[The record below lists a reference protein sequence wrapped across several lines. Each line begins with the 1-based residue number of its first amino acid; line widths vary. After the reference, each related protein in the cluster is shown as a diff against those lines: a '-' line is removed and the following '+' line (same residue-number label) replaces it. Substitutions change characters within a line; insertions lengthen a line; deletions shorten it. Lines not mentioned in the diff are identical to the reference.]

1 MHPSDTIEIR
11 RLQVS
16 TLIGVPDEERAIP
29 QTLFVTIRMTPSQG
43 FDGLADDVS
52 RTVDYYAVSQEIE
65 ALAAARSR
73 RLIETLAVEIA
84 HYLLENHPLKH
95 VAISIEKQI
104 LPNTECVA
112 VHLERSR

>member
-1 MHPSDTIEIR
+1 MLPSDTIEIR
-11 RLQVS
+11 RLQVR

-29 QTLFVTIRMTPSQG
+29 QTLFLTIRMTPSQG
-43 FDGLADDVS
+43 FDGLEDDIS

-65 ALAAARSR
+65 ALAATRSR

-84 HYLLENHPLKH
+84 DYLLGNHPLKH

-104 LPNTECVA
+104 LPNTDYVA
-112 VHLERSR
+112 VHLERGR